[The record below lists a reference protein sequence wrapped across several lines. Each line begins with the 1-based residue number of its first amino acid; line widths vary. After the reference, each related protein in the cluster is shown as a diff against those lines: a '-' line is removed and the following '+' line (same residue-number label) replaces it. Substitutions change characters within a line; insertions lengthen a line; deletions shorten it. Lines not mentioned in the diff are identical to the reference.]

1 MEPLAGLN
9 RDSYVLFVCR
19 QLWEELPRVLGNG
32 FLFSLCCA
40 PAFILFSLGF
50 LAPTL
55 LVSVITIAPAWAA
68 LLAVQLNLVSDGAL
82 PAVSFGDAFRR
93 YWRRSTLLGL
103 LAAFPVLAALITLPL
118 LQQPTVPLV
127 VWLGLG
133 ADLLGMALLAALLL
147 YAFPFM
153 VYQDVD
159 VKTSLRNGWLLA
171 ALHPGHTLG
180 LLGLAILLAFCIG
193 YVSLGLLFL
202 LPAFYGMFVVGNALL
217 VLQSQDLLKSSVIKK

>member
-1 MEPLAGLN
+1 VEPLAGLN
-9 RDSYVLFVCR
+9 RDSYVRFVCR
-19 QLWEELPRVLGNG
+19 HLWEELPRVLGNG

-82 PAVSFGDAFRR
+82 SAVSFGYAFRH

-103 LAAFPVLAALITLPL
+103 LAAFPALAALITLPL
-118 LQQPTVPLV
+118 LQQPPVPLV

-153 VYQDVD
+153 VYRDVD

-180 LLGLAILLAFCIG
+180 LLGLAILLAFCVG
-193 YVSLGLLFL
+193 YFSLGLLFL
-202 LPAFYGMFVVGNALL
+202 LPAFYGMVVVGTALL
-217 VLQSQDLLKSSVIKK
+217 VLG